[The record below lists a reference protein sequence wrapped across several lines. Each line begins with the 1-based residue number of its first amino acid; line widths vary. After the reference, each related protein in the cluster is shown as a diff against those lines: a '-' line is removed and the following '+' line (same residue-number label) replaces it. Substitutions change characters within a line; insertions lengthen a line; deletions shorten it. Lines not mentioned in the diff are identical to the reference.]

1 MIEVYLTMVLNLD
14 WNKTMKQL
22 EYLAGTKKKASVFQN
37 QFILKYKRYK
47 VSIQFINVIN
57 ES

>member
-37 QFILKYKRYK
+37 QFILKCVYK
-47 VSIQFINVIN
+47 VSIQLINVIN